1 MVMLACKGFEPGL
14 VATHGSGEYKYHPG
28 LNTTEKAF
36 CAQTGFH
43 CAENPLECFSWYPWD
58 GKNEFWLVEPKGDID
73 DDGKKISCT
82 ELFLVARLNEMRFL
96 RFVQAYL
103 LGHPECEE
111 SWTHKSSGPIHVYKG
126 KNISAAGKLGDYILF
141 INTFMKKS
149 EELEKLCPPP
159 KPSEIAGLSLTAT
172 TAMVSGRYING
183 QVMTVAMWDGKK
195 NPLIVWRFF
204 GDYWTGVRRNKETY
218 LPALRIENVCNEL
231 NRHSIPVTKEDD
243 TKIRAYFCNVNY
255 ARIEDVIR
263 YGQWQSNEKKK
274 ARREELR
281 EHGLKYWMSR
291 EPEEPKDFEQRIRR
305 ANSDIMLLWV
315 GVETEIEVDTA
326 GAHKIKVQKC
336 HCDVC
341 GADFKDYGP
350 KWYAHKESVK
360 CPKCGEELTVQ
371 LVRYGAKKK
380 NTSRV
385 FLFGQQSADGY
396 WLKAYNV
403 WFDYT
408 SKRCT
413 LDVTKREVYLLG
425 PNIHY
430 GYNYDWHGDYYY
442 PVMRTT
448 FAPESL
454 FVGSM
459 YTALI
464 GADEKLVDELDD
476 FMDMDYGG
484 PFSKKNRKKYS
495 LTSKLLLW
503 RRTRQMPMA
512 ESLIKTGWGES
523 LLRVLE
529 TRRGDIQQQINFRSK
544 TYYGVFGLNRAELNA
559 VGEKD
564 FNKVCNAKKWKGQ
577 GVAITPENMKQLA
590 EVLSD
595 YTLINLC
602 EKYGARPTLKYLRQV
617 SRRSGAANGEVKRQ
631 IAYDWEDYIRMAKK
645 VGVDLKVESN
655 RYPLQLARRHNEMM
669 AVIREKDAAA
679 SAERRREMAVSLDK
693 KFGVAKVMKR
703 IRKLY
708 EYKDERYSI
717 IVPADVFD
725 IVKDSTFLGHC
736 VANTNR
742 YYERISSEESY
753 IVFLRQTDKPNRPWY
768 TLEIEPGGTIRQKR
782 SYSNEQYSDL
792 QEAVP
797 FLKEWQQV
805 VQKRMDEKERK
816 LAVESK
822 EKRNKEFEELTVN
835 GNIIHTG
842 RYAGKLLVDELM
854 KDLMEAAATA

>member
-1 MVMLACKGFEPGL
+1 
-14 VATHGSGEYKYHPG
+14 
-28 LNTTEKAF
+28 
-36 CAQTGFH
+36 
-43 CAENPLECFSWYPWD
+43 
-58 GKNEFWLVEPKGDID
+58 
-73 DDGKKISCT
+73 
-82 ELFLVARLNEMRFL
+82 
-96 RFVQAYL
+96 
-103 LGHPECEE
+103 
-111 SWTHKSSGPIHVYKG
+111 
-126 KNISAAGKLGDYILF
+126 
-141 INTFMKKS
+141 MKKS

-484 PFSKKNRKKYS
+484 LFSKKNRKKYS

-512 ESLIKTGWGES
+512 EGVLFEGNTMAASNGVIYAQAKIPYNIAEPFILPPNGVDLIC
-523 LLRVLE
+523 
-529 TRRGDIQQQINFRSK
+529 
-544 TYYGVFGLNRAELNA
+544 GLDDPQ
-559 VGEKD
+559 VSIEKD
-564 FNKVCNAKKWKGQ
+564 GDNVKVAGAGKKRAKATLLTGTIDNFMRIAPPQQ
-577 GVAITPENMKQLA
+577 GMRNVSVDAEELIAAIKRVGYAVSLNPNRPAMTGIYFKAENGKLNLVGCDGSQLA
-590 EVLSD
+590 KVEFPYEEDFHFILPNETAKSLAALDLHGQCQITGDHKKAVFSTED
-595 YTLINLC
+595 YTLTTSLICGEYMNY
-602 EKYGARPTLKYLRQV
+602 ESVIPKAGKYDVVFDRDSLL
-617 SRRSGAANGEVKRQ
+617 GAATRVKNL
-631 IAYDWEDYIRMAKK
+631 M
-645 VGVDLKVESN
+645 DLKHREPVVLHIDGESCYITSRLTGVEF
-655 RYPLQLARRHNEMM
+655 HE
-669 AVIREKDAAA
+669 
-679 SAERRREMAVSLDK
+679 
-693 KFGVAKVMKR
+693 
-703 IRKLY
+703 
-708 EYKDERYSI
+708 
-717 IVPADVFD
+717 DV
-725 IVKDSTFLGHC
+725 LC
-736 VANTNR
+736 
-742 YYERISSEESY
+742 
-753 IVFLRQTDKPNRPWY
+753 Q
-768 TLEIEPGGTIRQKR
+768 GTIPEPMNIAFDDILLLNGISATKGEGIRALLNSSLSPMKIE
-782 SYSNEQYSDL
+782 NEGFTAL
-792 QEAVP
+792 VLP
-797 FLKEWQQV
+797 V
-805 VQKRMDEKERK
+805 RMKNR
-816 LAVESK
+816 A
-822 EKRNKEFEELTVN
+822 
-835 GNIIHTG
+835 
-842 RYAGKLLVDELM
+842 
-854 KDLMEAAATA
+854 

>member
-1 MVMLACKGFEPGL
+1 M
-14 VATHGSGEYKYHPG
+14 
-28 LNTTEKAF
+28 
-36 CAQTGFH
+36 
-43 CAENPLECFSWYPWD
+43 
-58 GKNEFWLVEPKGDID
+58 
-73 DDGKKISCT
+73 
-82 ELFLVARLNEMRFL
+82 
-96 RFVQAYL
+96 
-103 LGHPECEE
+103 
-111 SWTHKSSGPIHVYKG
+111 
-126 KNISAAGKLGDYILF
+126 
-141 INTFMKKS
+141 
-149 EELEKLCPPP
+149 
-159 KPSEIAGLSLTAT
+159 
-172 TAMVSGRYING
+172 
-183 QVMTVAMWDGKK
+183 
-195 NPLIVWRFF
+195 
-204 GDYWTGVRRNKETY
+204 
-218 LPALRIENVCNEL
+218 
-231 NRHSIPVTKEDD
+231 
-243 TKIRAYFCNVNY
+243 
-255 ARIEDVIR
+255 
-263 YGQWQSNEKKK
+263 
-274 ARREELR
+274 
-281 EHGLKYWMSR
+281 
-291 EPEEPKDFEQRIRR
+291 
-305 ANSDIMLLWV
+305 
-315 GVETEIEVDTA
+315 
-326 GAHKIKVQKC
+326 
-336 HCDVC
+336 
-341 GADFKDYGP
+341 
-350 KWYAHKESVK
+350 
-360 CPKCGEELTVQ
+360 
-371 LVRYGAKKK
+371 
-380 NTSRV
+380 
-385 FLFGQQSADGY
+385 
-396 WLKAYNV
+396 
-403 WFDYT
+403 
-408 SKRCT
+408 
-413 LDVTKREVYLLG
+413 
-425 PNIHY
+425 
-430 GYNYDWHGDYYY
+430 
-442 PVMRTT
+442 
-448 FAPESL
+448 
-454 FVGSM
+454 
-459 YTALI
+459 I

-835 GNIIHTG
+835 GNIMRNVSVDAEELIAAIKRVGYAVSLNPNLPAMTG
-842 RYAGKLLVDELM
+842 IYFKAENGKLNLVGCDGSQLAKVEFPYEEDFHFILPNETAKSLAALDLHGQCQITGDHKKAVFSTEDYTLTTSLICGEYMNYESVIPKAGKYDVVFDRDSLLG
-854 KDLMEAAATA
+854 AATRVKNLMDLKHREPVVLHIDGESCYITSRLTGVEFHEDVLCQGTIPEPMNIAFDDILLLNGISATKGEGIRALLNSSLSPMKIENEGFTALVLPVRMKNRA

>member
-1 MVMLACKGFEPGL
+1 MV
-14 VATHGSGEYKYHPG
+14 
-28 LNTTEKAF
+28 N
-36 CAQTGFH
+36 
-43 CAENPLECFSWYPWD
+43 
-58 GKNEFWLVEPKGDID
+58 KNITFVD
-73 DDGKKISCT
+73 DD
-82 ELFLVARLNEMRFL
+82 
-96 RFVQAYL
+96 
-103 LGHPECEE
+103 
-111 SWTHKSSGPIHVYKG
+111 
-126 KNISAAGKLGDYILF
+126 
-141 INTFMKKS
+141 
-149 EELEKLCPPP
+149 
-159 KPSEIAGLSLTAT
+159 
-172 TAMVSGRYING
+172 
-183 QVMTVAMWDGKK
+183 
-195 NPLIVWRFF
+195 
-204 GDYWTGVRRNKETY
+204 
-218 LPALRIENVCNEL
+218 
-231 NRHSIPVTKEDD
+231 
-243 TKIRAYFCNVNY
+243 
-255 ARIEDVIR
+255 
-263 YGQWQSNEKKK
+263 
-274 ARREELR
+274 
-281 EHGLKYWMSR
+281 
-291 EPEEPKDFEQRIRR
+291 
-305 ANSDIMLLWV
+305 
-315 GVETEIEVDTA
+315 EVDR
-326 GAHKIKVQKC
+326 
-336 HCDVC
+336 
-341 GADFKDYGP
+341 
-350 KWYAHKESVK
+350 E
-360 CPKCGEELTVQ
+360 
-371 LVRYGAKKK
+371 
-380 NTSRV
+380 
-385 FLFGQQSADGY
+385 
-396 WLKAYNV
+396 
-403 WFDYT
+403 
-408 SKRCT
+408 
-413 LDVTKREVYLLG
+413 KREVYLLG

-693 KFGVAKVMKR
+693 KFGVS
-703 IRKLY
+703 L
-708 EYKDERYSI
+708 
-717 IVPADVFD
+717 
-725 IVKDSTFLGHC
+725 
-736 VANTNR
+736 N
-742 YYERISSEESY
+742 
-753 IVFLRQTDKPNRPWY
+753 PNRPAMTGIYFKAENGKLNLVGCDGSQLAKVEFPYEEDFHFILPNETAKSLAALDLHGQCQITGDHKKAVFSTEDY
-768 TLEIEPGGTIRQKR
+768 TLTTSLICGEYMNYESVIPKAGKYDVVFDRDSLLGAATRVKNLMDLKHREPVVLHIDGESCYITSRLTGVEFHEDVLCQGTIPEPMNIAFDDILLLNGISATKGEGIRALLNSSLSPMKIE
-782 SYSNEQYSDL
+782 NEGFTAL
-792 QEAVP
+792 VLP
-797 FLKEWQQV
+797 V
-805 VQKRMDEKERK
+805 RMKNR
-816 LAVESK
+816 A
-822 EKRNKEFEELTVN
+822 
-835 GNIIHTG
+835 
-842 RYAGKLLVDELM
+842 
-854 KDLMEAAATA
+854 

>member
-1 MVMLACKGFEPGL
+1 
-14 VATHGSGEYKYHPG
+14 
-28 LNTTEKAF
+28 
-36 CAQTGFH
+36 
-43 CAENPLECFSWYPWD
+43 
-58 GKNEFWLVEPKGDID
+58 
-73 DDGKKISCT
+73 
-82 ELFLVARLNEMRFL
+82 
-96 RFVQAYL
+96 
-103 LGHPECEE
+103 
-111 SWTHKSSGPIHVYKG
+111 
-126 KNISAAGKLGDYILF
+126 
-141 INTFMKKS
+141 MKKS

-529 TRRGDIQQQINFRSK
+529 TRRGDHPSSK
-544 TYYGVFGLNRAELNA
+544 STSA
-559 VGEKD
+559 
-564 FNKVCNAKKWKGQ
+564 
-577 GVAITPENMKQLA
+577 
-590 EVLSD
+590 
-595 YTLINLC
+595 
-602 EKYGARPTLKYLRQV
+602 
-617 SRRSGAANGEVKRQ
+617 
-631 IAYDWEDYIRMAKK
+631 
-645 VGVDLKVESN
+645 
-655 RYPLQLARRHNEMM
+655 ARRTT
-669 AVIREKDAAA
+669 AF
-679 SAERRREMAVSLDK
+679 SA
-693 KFGVAKVMKR
+693 
-703 IRKLY
+703 
-708 EYKDERYSI
+708 
-717 IVPADVFD
+717 
-725 IVKDSTFLGHC
+725 
-736 VANTNR
+736 
-742 YYERISSEESY
+742 
-753 IVFLRQTDKPNRPWY
+753 
-768 TLEIEPGGTIRQKR
+768 
-782 SYSNEQYSDL
+782 
-792 QEAVP
+792 
-797 FLKEWQQV
+797 
-805 VQKRMDEKERK
+805 
-816 LAVESK
+816 
-822 EKRNKEFEELTVN
+822 
-835 GNIIHTG
+835 
-842 RYAGKLLVDELM
+842 
-854 KDLMEAAATA
+854 

>member
-1 MVMLACKGFEPGL
+1 
-14 VATHGSGEYKYHPG
+14 
-28 LNTTEKAF
+28 
-36 CAQTGFH
+36 
-43 CAENPLECFSWYPWD
+43 
-58 GKNEFWLVEPKGDID
+58 
-73 DDGKKISCT
+73 
-82 ELFLVARLNEMRFL
+82 
-96 RFVQAYL
+96 
-103 LGHPECEE
+103 
-111 SWTHKSSGPIHVYKG
+111 
-126 KNISAAGKLGDYILF
+126 
-141 INTFMKKS
+141 MKKS

-425 PNIHY
+425 PNMRNVSVDAEELIAAIKRV
-430 GYNYDWHGDYYY
+430 GYA
-442 PVMRTT
+442 V
-448 FAPESL
+448 SL
-454 FVGSM
+454 NPNRPAMTGIYFKAENGKLNLVGCDGS
-459 YTALI
+459 
-464 GADEKLVDELDD
+464 
-476 FMDMDYGG
+476 
-484 PFSKKNRKKYS
+484 
-495 LTSKLLLW
+495 
-503 RRTRQMPMA
+503 
-512 ESLIKTGWGES
+512 
-523 LLRVLE
+523 
-529 TRRGDIQQQINFRSK
+529 
-544 TYYGVFGLNRAELNA
+544 
-559 VGEKD
+559 
-564 FNKVCNAKKWKGQ
+564 
-577 GVAITPENMKQLA
+577 QLA
-590 EVLSD
+590 KVEFPYEEDFHFILPNETAKSLAALDLHGQCQITGDHKKAVFSTED
-595 YTLINLC
+595 YTLTTSLICGEYMNY
-602 EKYGARPTLKYLRQV
+602 ESVIPKAGKYDVVFDRDSLL
-617 SRRSGAANGEVKRQ
+617 GAATRVKNL
-631 IAYDWEDYIRMAKK
+631 M
-645 VGVDLKVESN
+645 DLKHREPVVLHIDGESCYITSRLTGVEF
-655 RYPLQLARRHNEMM
+655 HE
-669 AVIREKDAAA
+669 
-679 SAERRREMAVSLDK
+679 
-693 KFGVAKVMKR
+693 
-703 IRKLY
+703 
-708 EYKDERYSI
+708 
-717 IVPADVFD
+717 DV
-725 IVKDSTFLGHC
+725 LC
-736 VANTNR
+736 
-742 YYERISSEESY
+742 
-753 IVFLRQTDKPNRPWY
+753 Q
-768 TLEIEPGGTIRQKR
+768 GTIPEPMNIAFDDILLLNGISATKGEGIRALLNSSLSPMKIE
-782 SYSNEQYSDL
+782 NEGFTAL
-792 QEAVP
+792 VLP
-797 FLKEWQQV
+797 V
-805 VQKRMDEKERK
+805 RMKNR
-816 LAVESK
+816 A
-822 EKRNKEFEELTVN
+822 
-835 GNIIHTG
+835 
-842 RYAGKLLVDELM
+842 
-854 KDLMEAAATA
+854 